1 MRKQPHFKIEVKRPD
16 GSVIDSIVLSGP
28 EDFIVEVSKEVP
40 ALPERSPLHE
50 DALNMNDLKVGM
62 NIALHNIHSQ
72 GHGSLKVGLVNG
84 EPFRRGT
91 KYHEHLDIQGN
102 YWMLPVVTTDYAG
115 KLVREDWYL
124 ADMGVA
130 PYEYESSNN
139 GTRRWWN
146 QQNYTLAV
154 G

>member
-40 ALPERSPLHE
+40 ALPERSPLHK
-50 DALNMNDLKVGM
+50 DALNMTDLMVGM
-62 NIALHNIHSQ
+62 NISIHNIHSQ
-72 GHGSLKVGLVNG
+72 GHGYTRVGLVNG

-91 KYHEHLDIQGN
+91 KYHEP
-102 YWMLPVVTTDYAG
+102 WMLPVVTTDYAG
-115 KLVREDWYL
+115 KLVHEDWYL

>member
-28 EDFIVEVSKEVP
+28 EDIIVEVSKEVP
-40 ALPERSPLHE
+40 ALPERSPLHK
-50 DALNMNDLKVGM
+50 DALNMTDLKVGM
-62 NIALHNIHSQ
+62 NISRHNIHSH
-72 GHGSLKVGLVNG
+72 GHTEVGLVNG
-84 EPFRRGT
+84 KPFRRGT
-91 KYHEHLDIQGN
+91 KYHEHWDTQGN
-102 YWMLPVVTTDYAG
+102 SWMLPVVTTDYAG
-115 KLVREDWYL
+115 KLVHEDWYL